1 MVLWINPVKQ
11 QLSTNYPAKKFS
23 KKPERFTLFHETLAI
38 VMESLSDRLPES
50 KHLKMSTA
58 SRPFDLVLEIFK

>member
-1 MVLWINPVKQ
+1 LVLWINPVKQ
-11 QLSTNYPAKKFS
+11 RLSANYLPKNFS

-38 VMESLSDRLPES
+38 VIESLSDRLPES